1 MAQEP
6 TQTDIETYTDRQ
18 RHTDR
23 QTSTHTHTDRE
34 QLESTDNH
42 CTAVVADSSLNT
54 VFTDR
59 GYSTYTV
66 WSQVPAAVLANET

>member
-23 QTSTHTHTDRE
+23 QTSTHTQT
-34 QLESTDNH
+34 ESKLKALTI
-42 CTAVVADSSLNT
+42 T
-54 VFTDR
+54 VQQ
-59 GYSTYTV
+59 S
-66 WSQVPAAVLANET
+66 